1 MLWSVHVS
9 APPELKAALWVLAC
23 AAFAA
28 IAALRGAEGQ
38 PLALVPHE
46 HRGGGD
52 TYLIVRLAVGADED
66 ALDHALVAVA
76 DDPSRCPLGPPPA
89 EARRW
94 LDAHV
99 LSLLPLPSH
108 PQLAERLEPAA
119 IRRAIAG
126 AHARLASPFAGLV
139 GDDLRRDPLALR
151 ALSEPTPGRLG
162 FLSADAGPTLNAR
175 GDLLAADGRRALV
188 CLRPGPSVQDLWARL
203 QSSLSGHPVE
213 FTLVGAA
220 ARDEAARAAVIAAP
234 GSLIALAAA
243 LTLLLSLALRRVRPV
258 LALLLAVLGPA
269 ALLAAAVAPLDFHD
283 VPLLALAIGAAAAP
297 ARPDLAVA
305 AVTALALAPLLL
317 TPYPA
322 LQTWAA
328 AWALALAA
336 AALARA
342 AVQPLLLTCLGGQ
355 PDPPAPRGGEAP
367 PPLRRAHAVPAALA
381 CAALLSLGTWSF
393 RHVRPLAP
401 TAPAPAESAA
411 EAEVR
416 AEFFDPHDVAVL
428 ASPGDDLPAALER
441 AALDLPGLAPLL
453 PGARLDAP
461 GAFVVP
467 TGELEARQQALQKL
481 DIRGRLELLRVSVA
495 EHGMRPDAFAEF
507 LRGVQADLDV
517 PPTADAAQGGPLGP
531 WLRTTHDPSGAV
543 LTRIYLSPGTA
554 ALPPLTAADGRP
566 LAVRG
571 PGVFARAEQSRL
583 SDRAGL
589 TAAAGAWLAALLVWL
604 STRRLAL
611 ALALA
616 LAALTAE
623 CGLVFILHQLGRPFG
638 APLLPVFLLAG
649 ALAIVAGLRATR
661 DLALGRPPLDPGR
674 LAHAVGPLAAALA
687 LLTAPE
693 PAWREFGLAAA
704 IGVLLAHAVGGLAG
718 PALHALLDRAGERL
732 LRRR

>member
-9 APPELKAALWVLAC
+9 ARLELKAVAWFLAC

-28 IAALRGAEGQ
+28 IAVLRGAEGQ
-38 PLALVPHE
+38 SLALVAPE
-46 HRGGGD
+46 HRGAPD

-66 ALDHALVAVA
+66 ALEHALVAIA

-99 LSLLPLPSH
+99 LSLLPLPAH
-108 PQLAERLEPAA
+108 PQLAERLEPPA

-151 ALSEPTPGRLG
+151 TLAEPTPGRLG

-188 CLRPGPSVQDLWARL
+188 CLRPGPSAQDLWARL
-203 QSSLSGHPVE
+203 QSALSGHPVE
-213 FTLVGAA
+213 FSLVGAA
-220 ARDEAARAAVIAAP
+220 AREEAARAAVIAAP
-234 GSLIALAAA
+234 RSLGALAAA
-243 LTLLLSLALRRVRPV
+243 LVLLLSLALRRVRPV
-258 LALLLAVLGPA
+258 LALLLATLGPA
-269 ALLAAAVAPLDFHD
+269 ALLAAAVAPLGFHD

-305 AVTALALAPLLL
+305 AVTALALAPLIL

-342 AVQPLLLTCLGGQ
+342 LVQPVLLTCLGGQ
-355 PDPPAPRGGEAP
+355 PDPPAPRGGEPP
-367 PPLRRAHAVPAALA
+367 PPLRLAHAVPAALA
-381 CAALLSLGTWSF
+381 CATLLSLGAWSF
-393 RHVRPLAP
+393 RHVRPLPP
-401 TAPAPAESAA
+401 TAPAPAESAT

-416 AEFFDPHDVAVL
+416 ADFFDPHDIAIL
-428 ASPGDDLPAALER
+428 ESPGDDFPAALER

-453 PGARLDAP
+453 PDARLDAP

-467 TGELEARQQALQKL
+467 TSELAGRQESLQKL
-481 DIRGRLELLRVSVA
+481 DIHGRLELLRVSVA

-507 LRGVQADLDV
+507 VRGVQSDLDD
-517 PPTADAAQGGPLGP
+517 PPTADAALDGPLGG
-531 WLRTTHDPSGAV
+531 WLRTTRGPDGAV
-543 LTRIYLSPGTA
+543 LTRIYLSPGTS
-554 ALPPLTAADGRP
+554 PIPSLTAPDGRP

-571 PGVFARAEQSRL
+571 PGVFARAEQARL

-589 TAAAGAWLAALLVWL
+589 TAAAGAWLSAFLVWL
-604 STRRLAL
+604 LTRRLAL

-616 LAALTAE
+616 LAAITAE
-623 CGLVFILHQLGRPFG
+623 CGLVFVLDQLGRPFG
-638 APLLPVFLLAG
+638 AALLPVFLLTG
-649 ALAIVAGLRATR
+649 ALAVVAGLRATR
-661 DLALGRPPLDPGR
+661 ARALGRPLIDPGR
-674 LAHAVGPLAAALA
+674 LAHAVGPLAAAFT

-693 PAWREFGLAAA
+693 PAWRDIGLAAA
-704 IGVLLAHAVGGLAG
+704 VGVLVAHAVGGLAG
-718 PALHALLDRAGERL
+718 PSLHALLDRAGERL